1 MLKRLAPASAPGQS
15 AERADGT
22 GPPEESVDAGLV
34 RPRGRGPRARSSHD
48 MATALLR
55 RVASAV
61 GPLLQLG
68 GRPLSALAQGPPRA
82 GPATHTPP
90 GLVAA
95 LLAARPALGLQPAL
109 GFKTKGVL
117 KKRCKGCYLVK
128 RRGRWF
134 IYCKTNP
141 KHKQRQM

>member
-1 MLKRLAPASAPGQS
+1 
-15 AERADGT
+15 
-22 GPPEESVDAGLV
+22 
-34 RPRGRGPRARSSHD
+34 

-90 GLVAA
+90 GLVAT

-128 RRGRWF
+128 RRGRRF

>member
-1 MLKRLAPASAPGQS
+1 
-15 AERADGT
+15 
-22 GPPEESVDAGLV
+22 
-34 RPRGRGPRARSSHD
+34 

-68 GRPLSALAQGPPRA
+68 RRPLSALAPGPPRA
-82 GPATHTPP
+82 GPAARAPHS
-90 GLVAA
+90 LVAA
-95 LLAARPALGLQPAL
+95 LLTARPALGLQPAL

-117 KKRCKGCYLVK
+117 KKRCRGCYLVK

-134 IYCKTNP
+134 IHCKTDP
-141 KHKQRQM
+141 KHKQRQL